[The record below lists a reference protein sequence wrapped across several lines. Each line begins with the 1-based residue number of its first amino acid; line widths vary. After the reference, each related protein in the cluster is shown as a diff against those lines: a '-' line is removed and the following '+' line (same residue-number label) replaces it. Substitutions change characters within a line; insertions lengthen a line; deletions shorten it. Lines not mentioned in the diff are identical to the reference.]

1 MTVNMTDDNVP
12 VISAEDG
19 KAKALEEELEN
30 LSISSG
36 ESYGVSV
43 DEDLHSITSQ
53 ELSRDDS
60 STESVSCDRCD
71 SNQPDKFGLDENAN
85 HFSGAPQDLSPSS
98 SWDKNEDTVKVK
110 RGIIHDDSIIID
122 EHSNHTEKYDDYQ
135 LDSNRYSAY
144 EEEDEQPM
152 SKPRNDLI
160 NTLATIFSNTDGK
173 EYMKWE
179 TRVQNKLCYRES
191 YIPVPREQ
199 RETEEF
205 FDKIVPD
212 KKAVKQDEVIYQYL
226 FPTNDDP
233 KSIVLKREHVTISK
247 NYEGQDRAEVKEL
260 ILLNHCLIILR
271 VDIDVHMSD
280 DEHIPIVDTTP
291 KSAKNK
297 ARFFQK
303 RLKKVAN
310 LYEACHPLSSIIS
323 IEDSEMEF
331 GDVVPLPSFQL
342 KIRSDKNQMDNYKI
356 HCFSLDYKLSWISA
370 LRTSVT
376 SNIGVEEDSIYASVL
391 CNDLTAIEQKM
402 IMLKKHREE
411 KDLIDKVNGY
421 SPLHL
426 AILTSKHLIAN
437 QLLRVGANPN
447 TVAKDGSSP
456 LSSGECTILCGQSKV
471 LLFPFQI

>member
-1 MTVNMTDDNVP
+1 M
-12 VISAEDG
+12 
-19 KAKALEEELEN
+19 
-30 LSISSG
+30 
-36 ESYGVSV
+36 
-43 DEDLHSITSQ
+43 
-53 ELSRDDS
+53 
-60 STESVSCDRCD
+60 
-71 SNQPDKFGLDENAN
+71 
-85 HFSGAPQDLSPSS
+85 
-98 SWDKNEDTVKVK
+98 
-110 RGIIHDDSIIID
+110 HDDSINID
-122 EHSNHTEKYDDYQ
+122 EHIYDTEEYDDYQ
-135 LDSNRYSAY
+135 LDLNRYCAY

-160 NTLATIFSNTDGK
+160 NTLATIFSNRDGK
-173 EYMKWE
+173 DYMKWE
-179 TRVQNKLCYRES
+179 NRVQNKLYYRES

-205 FDKIVPD
+205 FDIIVPD
-212 KKAVKQDEVIYQYL
+212 KKAVKQHEVIYQYL
-226 FPTNDDP
+226 FPADDDP

-271 VDIDVHMSD
+271 VELDTHMSD
-280 DEHIPIVDTTP
+280 DEHKPIVDTTP

-297 ARFFQK
+297 AGFFQK
-303 RLKKVAN
+303 KIKKAAN
-310 LYEACHPLSSIIS
+310 LYEECHPLSSIIS

-342 KIRSDKNQMDNYKI
+342 KIMSDKNQMDNYKI

-402 IMLKKHREE
+402 IMLKKHREG
-411 KDLIDKVNGY
+411 KDLIDMVNGY

-426 AILTSKHLIAN
+426 AILASKHLIAN

-447 TVAKDGSSP
+447 TVAKDGTSP
-456 LSSGECTILCGQSKV
+456 LSSGEYTILYGHFNI
-471 LLFPFQI
+471 LLFPLQV